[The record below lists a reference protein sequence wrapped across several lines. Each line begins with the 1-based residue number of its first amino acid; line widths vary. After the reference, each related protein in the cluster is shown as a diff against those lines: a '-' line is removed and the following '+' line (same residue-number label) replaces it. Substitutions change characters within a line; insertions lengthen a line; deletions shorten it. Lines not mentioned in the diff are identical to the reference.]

1 MYSLSIHASLFS
13 VLIIFLLSSQTNFLV
28 IQLNFKMVHNIVDS
42 HRSLSFSDFI
52 CNQISVWAANR
63 FDESLE
69 ELIEL
74 NWSIIV
80 SIHQLDN
87 VFDRVFM
94 DQFLLAE
101 NSCEL
106 VGVNRL
112 MTIVK
117 ELLISFFTILEEF
130 FLGDVETANLE
141 VVVVDESF
149 WLTLLVLVNIVLNYS
164 ASLKGQ
170 FLAKDL

>member
-1 MYSLSIHASLFS
+1 
-13 VLIIFLLSSQTNFLV
+13 
-28 IQLNFKMVHNIVDS
+28 
-42 HRSLSFSDFI
+42 
-52 CNQISVWAANR
+52 
-63 FDESLE
+63 
-69 ELIEL
+69 
-74 NWSIIV
+74 
-80 SIHQLDN
+80 
-87 VFDRVFM
+87 M